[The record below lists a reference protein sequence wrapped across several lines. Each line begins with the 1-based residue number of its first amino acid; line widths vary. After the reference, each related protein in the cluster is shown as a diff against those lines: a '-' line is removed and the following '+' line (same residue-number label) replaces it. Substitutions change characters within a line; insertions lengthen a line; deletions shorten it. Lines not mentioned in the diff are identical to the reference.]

1 MDGPTTPL
9 LAAYLERRD
18 DLKRFFLL
26 RVRSEPEAEDL
37 LQDLY
42 IKVAGVAAGEEVRNP
57 AAFLYHLS
65 GNLMLD
71 RMRQQRRSGARDA
84 AYRTATTETAGAE
97 DVADLPSAEA
107 IVASKQ
113 QLAMLLERL
122 ASLPERT
129 QMVFRLHRFD
139 GLGHVEIADRL
150 GMSRRAVE
158 KRMSSAIRHLAA
170 GQRR

>member
-1 MDGPTTPL
+1 MDGPSTPL
-9 LAAYLERRD
+9 LATYLDRRN

-26 RVRSEPEAEDL
+26 RTRSEPEAEDL

-42 IKVAGVAAGEEVRNP
+42 IKVAGVSADEEVRNP
-57 AAFLYHLS
+57 AAFLYRLG

-97 DVADLPSAEA
+97 DVADLPSAET

-113 QLAMLLERL
+113 QLAILLQRL

-129 QMVFRLHRFD
+129 QQVFRMHRFD
-139 GLGHVEIADRL
+139 GLGHIEIASRL

-158 KRMSSAIRHLAA
+158 KRMSSALRHLAT
-170 GQRR
+170 GKKP